1 MLSDLKILVL
11 AAGKGTRMQSL
22 TPKVFH
28 TLGHRPL
35 ISYVLECAEAL
46 KPSEIFLVT
55 RAELEDRCLKDLKP
69 HHHFTLVRQE
79 TPLGTAHAV
88 LAARPFIEGFQGKL
102 LVLFGDTPHVTPE
115 SLKGLLEKLDA
126 TETTAITLM
135 TLHPKDPRGYGRV
148 KLGEGDRVVEIIEEK
163 EASAQDLLNPL
174 CNGGVM
180 ALKGTHALW
189 ILERIPCRKGS
200 GEFYLTDAV
209 AVARTLGLETY
220 QVQGHEDLLAG
231 INTLSALA
239 QSEQRLQ
246 NHWRQKF
253 MDQGVILRDPSSTYF
268 SYDTEIGPHT
278 VIEPQVVLGPGVRL
292 GSYVTVKAFSYITH
306 AMVENHTT
314 IGPFVH
320 LRPGTH
326 LKESVRIGNFVEVKN
341 STLEQGSKANHLSYI
356 GDSHVGEHTNIGAGT
371 ITCNY
376 DGVLKHRTII
386 GNSVF
391 VGSNTALV
399 APLTIGDGVVVGA
412 GSVVTQDVAAE
423 SLVVARA
430 PQKVIPQGGKR
441 FLEKRKKVN
450 QRDSH

>member
-1 MLSDLKILVL
+1 
-11 AAGKGTRMQSL
+11 
-22 TPKVFH
+22 
-28 TLGHRPL
+28 
-35 ISYVLECAEAL
+35 
-46 KPSEIFLVT
+46 
-55 RAELEDRCLKDLKP
+55 
-69 HHHFTLVRQE
+69 
-79 TPLGTAHAV
+79 
-88 LAARPFIEGFQGKL
+88 
-102 LVLFGDTPHVTPE
+102 
-115 SLKGLLEKLDA
+115 
-126 TETTAITLM
+126 
-135 TLHPKDPRGYGRV
+135 
-148 KLGEGDRVVEIIEEK
+148 
-163 EASAQDLLNPL
+163 
-174 CNGGVM
+174 M